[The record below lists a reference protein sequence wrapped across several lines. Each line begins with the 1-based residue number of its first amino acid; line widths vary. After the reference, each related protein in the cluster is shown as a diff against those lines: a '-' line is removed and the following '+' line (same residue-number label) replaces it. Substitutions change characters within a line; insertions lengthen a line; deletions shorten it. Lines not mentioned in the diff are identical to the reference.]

1 MKPSTVSN
9 TSDIDEIT
17 KHFDV
22 HIIVCKIKE
31 TYSKILQEDNFNFK
45 LVSMDEIKKTVLKL
59 NPKKSAMY
67 GAIPASILKQ
77 SIEVRLK
84 YLTNTVNHS
93 LTLRTRS
100 SA

>member
-9 TSDIDEIT
+9 TNDIDEIT